1 MANQESN
8 YSSKFKAKVALE
20 ALARDNQNLEP
31 LSDKY
36 DVPVSVILT
45 WAVQLERNAA
55 NIYSTTTE
63 PTDVTT
69 AEEENSFVNVEIDD
83 EEVSESV
90 SHGVMGDKLDYKK
103 LTFWSVLGIIF
114 VIIFVQLLVEMY
126 QMTTQY
132 NQERVSAQSEYHEVS
147 EQNRKDKERLSSF
160 GVVDI
165 ENGIYRIPID
175 SVINDMAVDGE

>member
-8 YSSKFKAKVALE
+8 YSSEFKIKVARE
-20 ALARDNQNLEP
+20 ALARDSQNLEP
-31 LSDKY
+31 LSEKY

-45 WAVQLERNAA
+45 WAAQLERSSSDINR
-55 NIYSTTTE
+55 
-63 PTDVTT
+63 TT
-69 AEEENSFVNVEIDD
+69 AEPADTTSTEEENSVVNVEIDD
-83 EEVSESV
+83 QEVSESV

-114 VIIFVQLLVEMY
+114 VVIFVQLLVEMY
-126 QMTTQY
+126 QMTIQY

-147 EQNRKDKERLSSF
+147 DKKQRDLEKLSSY

-165 ENGIYRIPID
+165 ENGIYRMPID
-175 SVINDMAVDGE
+175 SVINNMAVDGE

>member
-1 MANQESN
+1 MASQEPT
-8 YSSKFKAKVALE
+8 YSSEFKAKVALE
-20 ALARDNQNLEP
+20 ALAQNKKNLDR

-55 NIYSTTTE
+55 NVYTTSQE
-63 PTDVTT
+63 PANVQTA
-69 AEEENSFVNVEIDD
+69 AEENAVVDVEIND
-83 EEVSESV
+83 EKV
-90 SHGVMGDKLDYKK
+90 SHSISYGVMGDELDIKK

-114 VIIFVQLLVEMY
+114 VIIFVQLLFEMY
-126 QMTTQY
+126 EMSTQI
-132 NQERVSAQSEYHEVS
+132 NKDRISARSEYHDVN
-147 EQNRKDKERLSSF
+147 EQNRKDMEKLSSF

-165 ENGIYRIPID
+165 EQGIYRMPID